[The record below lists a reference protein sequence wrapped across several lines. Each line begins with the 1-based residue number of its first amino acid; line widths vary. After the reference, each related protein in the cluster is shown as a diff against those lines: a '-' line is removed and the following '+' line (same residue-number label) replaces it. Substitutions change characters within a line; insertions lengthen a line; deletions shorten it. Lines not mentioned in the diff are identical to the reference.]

1 MAGQFSK
8 IQNKKIKNS
17 HLNQE
22 KVWKLK
28 PQNYKYGF
36 ISKQTEFVCQQINL
50 RSTSS
55 GQMNKL

>member
-1 MAGQFSK
+1 M
-8 IQNKKIKNS
+8 
-17 HLNQE
+17 
-22 KVWKLK
+22 K

-50 RSTSS
+50 RGPSS